1 MWTVGA
7 LSFVVPWALA
17 GLAAL
22 PVIWWLLRLKP
33 PMPRRIIFPPIVL
46 LQRLTSQRESP
57 ARIPPW
63 LLLLR
68 LVLAGLIIIGMA
80 GPLLNAET
88 QLFGKGPV
96 YVIVDDGWAASAAW
110 PARKSAIRDLLDH
123 AERQGRAAVLV
134 ATSPV
139 PEGAAAAPPQ
149 LMSAGDARRLFDGL
163 QPKPWATDRAAA
175 VNALLANDSFADQRP
190 GDVIWLSDGV
200 GEDPN
205 VGPSPESAD
214 KAKAAETV
222 GMDTLVKQLRKLG
235 AVTVFTDAPGR
246 LPIVLMPP
254 EADGAALAIEA
265 RRVRDSAGRG
275 VQVRAVAD
283 DGEILGR
290 LPLAF
295 RAGAAIATGRLEMP
309 AELRNRLARLEVIGA
324 QSVAGVVLTDER
336 WRRRPVGLLT
346 AVSTEASQPLLDALH
361 YLGQAVGPFAEVRR
375 GSVEDLL
382 KRNLAVMI
390 MADPGRLNDA
400 ETAGVTTWID
410 KGGIVLRFAGPRLAR
425 EAGARDPLLPVQLRR
440 GGRVIGG
447 ALSWRQP
454 EALAAFPAI
463 SPFFGLPVPPDV
475 KIRRQVLAQPS
486 LDLADKTWA
495 RLSDGTPLVT
505 AAKRGQ
511 GWLVLV
517 HTTANAEWSDL
528 AFSGL
533 FVDMLQRLVRLSQ
546 GVASGAGSA
555 PLPPISTL
563 DAFGR
568 LGDPPGGA
576 TAVPGKTFT
585 ETRVSPKHPPGYYG
599 TQAARRALN
608 LSQNMGA
615 LSALGDLPAGVE
627 RRTYARSEAR
637 DLKPWLLAAAA
648 LLFLVDLLASM
659 WIRGLLGMPALRAGL
674 IILAASLPLSQAG
687 AQSQSQ
693 NPTVDAFAQKNSL
706 ETSLAYVY
714 TGDRRIDEISAAGLT
729 GLNLILWRRT
739 AAELGPPQG
748 INPAVDDLSF
758 FPLLYWPVIPGYTLP
773 QGAAARIVAY
783 LRNGGTILFDT
794 RDQASDTSSGVLA
807 QLSQELEIPPL
818 VPVSRSH
825 VLTRSFYLL
834 KEFPGRWTGGALWVE
849 KAGERINDGV
859 SPVIAGS
866 HDWAAAWAVDAEE
879 HPLFPVVPGG
889 ERQREMA
896 YRFGVNLVMY
906 TLTGNYK
913 ADQVH
918 MPAIIQRLGQ

>member
-7 LSFVVPWALA
+7 LSFIVPWALA

-33 PMPRRIIFPPIVL
+33 PMPRRIVFPPIVL

-63 LLLLR
+63 LLALR
-68 LVLAGLIIIGMA
+68 LIMAGLIIAGMA

-88 QLFGKGPV
+88 KLFGQGPL
-96 YVIVDDGWAASAAW
+96 YLIVDDGWAAGGTWA
-110 PARKSAIRDLLDH
+110 ARKSALRDFLDH
-123 AERQGRAAVLV
+123 AERSGRTVVLATTAPPPQGAAV
-134 ATSPV
+134 
-139 PEGAAAAPPQ
+139 APPQ
-149 LMSAGDARRLFDGL
+149 LLSGADARRLFDGL
-163 QPKPWATDRAAA
+163 QPKPWPTKRAAA
-175 VNALLANDSFADQRP
+175 VDALLADKTFNDQRP
-190 GDVIWLSDGV
+190 GDVIWLSDGLET
-200 GEDPN
+200 GD
-205 VGPSPESAD
+205 AA
-214 KAKAAETV
+214 AKMA
-222 GMDTLVKQLRKLG
+222 TLTQRLRKLG
-235 AVTVFTDAPGR
+235 SVTVFAEPSGR
-246 LPIVLMPP
+246 LPVVLMPP
-254 EADGAALAIEA
+254 QADGAALKIEA
-265 RRVRDSAGRG
+265 RRVRDGAGRG
-275 VQVRAVAD
+275 IQVRALAD

-295 RAGAAIATGRLEMP
+295 KSGAATATGRLEMP
-309 AELRNRLARLEVIGA
+309 AELRNRLARLEILGV
-324 QSVAGVVLTDER
+324 QSVGGVVLTDER

-346 AVSTEASQPLLDALH
+346 AAGAKAAQPLLDALH
-361 YLGQAVGPFAEVRR
+361 YLGQAVSPYTEVRR
-375 GSVEDLL
+375 GGVAELL
-382 KRNLAVMI
+382 RRGMAVLI
-390 MADPGRLNDA
+390 MADPGRLDRA
-400 ETAGVTTWID
+400 ETAGIETWID
-410 KGGIVLRFAGPRLAR
+410 KGGVVLRFAGPRLAR
-425 EAGARDPLLPVQLRR
+425 EAGAQDTLLPVQLRR

-447 ALSWRQP
+447 ALSWRKP
-454 EALAAFPAI
+454 ESLAPFPAT
-463 SPFFGLPVPPDV
+463 SPFHGLTVPKDIN
-475 KIRRQVLAQPS
+475 IRRQVLAQPS

-505 AAKRGQ
+505 AQKRGQ

-533 FVDMLQRLVRLSQ
+533 FVDMLRRLVRLSQ
-546 GVASGAGSA
+546 GVAGETGGA
-555 PLPPISTL
+555 PLPPISNL

-576 TAVPGKTFT
+576 TAISGKAFADTM
-585 ETRVSPKHPPGYYG
+585 VSAQHPPGFYG
-599 TQAARRALN
+599 TPAARRAFN
-608 LSQNMGA
+608 LSHNMGEIA
-615 LSALGDLPAGVE
+615 TFRDLPAGIE
-627 RRTYARSEAR
+627 MRTYARSQAR
-637 DLKPWLLAAAA
+637 DLKPWLLGIAAA
-648 LLFLVDLLASM
+648 LFLVDLLASM
-659 WIRGLLGMPALRAGL
+659 WIRGLLGMPALRAGVL
-674 IILAASLPLSQAG
+674 VLAMVLPISESRAD
-687 AQSQSQ
+687 
-693 NPTVDAFAQKNSL
+693 DAFAKKNSL
-706 ETSLAYVY
+706 ETRLAYIF
-714 TGDRRIDEISAAGLT
+714 TGDRRIDEISEAGLS
-729 GLNLILWRRT
+729 GLNMILWQRT

-748 INPAVDDLSF
+748 VNPAVDDLSF

-773 QGAAARIVAY
+773 QGAAPRIVAY

-794 RDQASDTSSGVLA
+794 RDQATDTSSATLDVL
-807 QLSQELEIPPL
+807 SRELEIPPL

-825 VLTRSFYLL
+825 VLTRAFYLL

-866 HDWAAAWAVDAEE
+866 HDWAAAWAVDAE
-879 HPLFPVVPGG
+879 HRPLFPVVPGG